1 MKNSPQLEER
11 LKDLCSKGELSSRT
25 EKNPYLKFSYCGAGK
40 LISPKWN
47 VKVYTSGAIVCND
60 LPLLKNILEGS
71 LVPAPSLP
79 LIQIDDAGIGFPI
92 CGAMVGITDGNQVW
106 TDIVDVSFF
115 QTPRFEKKQYVS
127 EYASKGLVLL
137 SKLKIMPQ
145 TSRIE
150 ICTGFINT
158 RLKDILRGQGYDV
171 RVTEIKGLLQ
181 DHLERLFRE
190 HVHREVGEDIAY
202 DPKELAKNEI
212 GKKYYSVVNWAKK
225 NKPHLLKSGW
235 GSMKA

>member
-1 MKNSPQLEER
+1 MRSSPQLEER
-11 LKDLCSKGELSSRT
+11 LKDLYSKGELAPRT
-25 EKNPYLKFSYCGAGK
+25 ERNNYLKVSYCGAGK

-47 VKVYTSGAIVCND
+47 VKIYTSGAVVCND

-79 LIQIDDAGIGFPI
+79 LIQIDDAGIGFPL

-106 TDIVDVSFF
+106 TNIIDVSFF
-115 QTPRFEKKQYVS
+115 QTPRFEKKQYVN

-137 SKLKIMPQ
+137 SRLKITPQ

-158 RLKDILRGQGYDV
+158 RLKDILREQGYDV

-181 DHLERLFRE
+181 DNLERIFRE
-190 HVHREVGEDIAY
+190 HVHKEVGEDIAY
-202 DPKELAKNEI
+202 DVKMIKNNEI
-212 GKKYYSVVNWAKK
+212 PIKLLSGVK
-225 NKPHLLKSGW
+225 NMLLIY
-235 GSMKA
+235 